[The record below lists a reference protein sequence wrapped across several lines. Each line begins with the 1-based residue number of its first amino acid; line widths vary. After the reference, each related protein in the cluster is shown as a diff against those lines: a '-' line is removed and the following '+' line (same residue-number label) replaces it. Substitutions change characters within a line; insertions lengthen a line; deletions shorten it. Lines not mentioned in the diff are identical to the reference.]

1 MALARFPAM
10 PAVRVVSPFDDL
22 DWIWEPK
29 LDGWRALA
37 YVEGRQC
44 QLVSRH
50 DRAIDRWPSLA
61 VNVARSLNVRN
72 AILDGEIVCLDEY
85 GHTRFIDLVKRDNA
99 PVYYAFDLLW
109 LDDEDLRGL
118 ELVERK
124 RRLRAIVPP
133 RGSRVLYVEHVTNLG
148 EQLFA
153 SVCQQDVE
161 GVIGKWA
168 RARYATDGSKT
179 TWVQVPNPAYSQ
191 ARPRNPLDGK
201 RRAAR
206 MTAVPELVISPDAI
220 GKRA

>member
-50 DRAIDRWPSLA
+50 DRVIDRWLSLA
-61 VNVARSLNVRN
+61 VNIARSLNVRN

-85 GHTRFIDLVKRDNA
+85 GHTRFIDLMKRDNT
-99 PVYYAFDLLW
+99 PVYYSFDLLW

-118 ELVERK
+118 ELIERK

-133 RGSRVLYVEHVTNLG
+133 RGSRVHYVDHVTNLG

-153 SVCQQDVE
+153 AVCQQDVE
-161 GVIGKWA
+161 GVVGKWA
-168 RARYATDGSKT
+168 RARYTTDGSKT
-179 TWVQVPNPAYSQ
+179 TWVQVPNPTYSQ
-191 ARPRNPLDGK
+191 ARPHEPIDRK
-201 RRAAR
+201 RRTAR
-206 MTAVPELVISPDAI
+206 MTGAPELVISPEAI